1 MEQITKENM
10 QIKEKEG
17 KSMRTYKTQMEA
29 AKKGIITPEMEVVAK
44 KEYMDP
50 EVLRE
55 KVAKGVIAIPCN
67 VNHKSI
73 SPEGIGEGLR
83 TKINVNL
90 GISGDCKDYSEEWK
104 KVDVAL
110 KFGAE
115 AIMDLSNYGKT
126 NTFRTELIEKSPA
139 MIGTVPMYD
148 AIGYLEKDLLD
159 ITAEDFLKVV
169 RAHAEE
175 GVDFMTIHAGLN
187 RETAKHIMRN
197 KRITN
202 LVSRGGS
209 ILFAWMYMHGKENP
223 FYEQYDRLLELL
235 KKYDVTLSLGDG
247 CRSGSGHDSTDA
259 IQISEL
265 INLGELV
272 IRARKAGV
280 QVMVE
285 GPGHMP
291 VSDIRMNV
299 EIAKKLTHGAPL
311 YVLGP
316 IVTDVAPGYDHITAA
331 IGGTLSAACGAD
343 FLCYVTPAEHL
354 RLPDLDDVHEGIV
367 ASKIACHA
375 ADLAKGV
382 KGAALWDE
390 KMSWARRKVDFKE
403 MIPLAIDPA
412 KARRYRESSQPEDEF
427 TCTMCGSMC
436 PMKTLDEILNNRNP
450 EDDPFKKA

>member
-1 MEQITKENM
+1 M
-10 QIKEKEG
+10 
-17 KSMRTYKTQMEA
+17 TQLEA
-29 AKKGIITPEMEVVAK
+29 ARNGIITDEMKTAAREEGVTEEFIRAGIA
-44 KEYMDP
+44 EGTI
-50 EVLRE
+50 VLPHN
-55 KVAKGVIAIPCN
+55 IY
-67 VNHKSI
+67 HKSI
-73 SPEGIGEGLR
+73 HPYAIGKGLR
-83 TKINVNL
+83 TKMNVNL
-90 GISGDCKDYSEEWK
+90 GISSDVCNYDTEQAKAELSWK
-104 KVDVAL
+104 M
-110 KFGAE
+110 GAE
-115 AIMDLSNYGKT
+115 AIMDLSCYGET
-126 NTFRTELIEKSPA
+126 APFREWLVKNSPSA
-139 MIGTVPMYD
+139 IGTVPMYD
-148 AIGYLEKDLLD
+148 VKGVLHKGLKDMTADDLFSVVEK
-159 ITAEDFLKVV
+159 
-169 RAHAEE
+169 HAKD

-223 FYEQYDRLLELL
+223 FYEQFDRLLELL
-235 KKYDVTLSLGDG
+235 KKYDVTPSLGDG

-272 IRARKAGV
+272 LRARKAGV

-291 VSDIRMNV
+291 VSDIRLYVQISN
-299 EIAKKLTHGAPL
+299 KLFPGTQL
-311 YVLGP
+311 SVLGP
-316 IVTDVAPGYDHITAA
+316 MVTDIAPGYDHITAA

-403 MIPLAIDPA
+403 MIPLAIDPE
-412 KARRYRESSQPEDEF
+412 KARKYRESSIPEDEA

-436 PMKTLDEILNNRNP
+436 PMKTLDSILNNRNP
-450 EDDPFKKA
+450 EDDPFEKE